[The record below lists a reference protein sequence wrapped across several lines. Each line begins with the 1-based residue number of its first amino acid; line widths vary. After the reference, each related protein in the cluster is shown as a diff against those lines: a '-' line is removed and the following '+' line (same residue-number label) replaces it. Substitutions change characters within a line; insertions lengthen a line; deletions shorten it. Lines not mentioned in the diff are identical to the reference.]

1 MRKCHGSADLNRHS
15 IPPAPRQRGE
25 RVALC
30 RQGCRR
36 AVRFASFDCPPD
48 YRLGA
53 LLSRQGAESS
63 PYGLRAAPTP

>member
-1 MRKCHGSADLNRHS
+1 MTPQPR
-15 IPPAPRQRGE
+15 PPAPRQRGE

-48 YRLGA
+48 WGLWA
-53 LLSRQGAESS
+53 LLPRQGGESS